1 MFRHARPF
9 LPTTLKLGH
18 NNNAIVLPLILK
30 GHSSPETSVAYI
42 KDLYEPTLKWPFV
55 PLKCFSLPRNLTLL
69 Y

>member
-1 MFRHARPF
+1 MTNCIFICTR
-9 LPTTLKLGH
+9 
-18 NNNAIVLPLILK
+18 NNSLHSVSAIDPLK